1 MAESL
6 NYATNVRNTQ
16 PPTTCSA
23 LVYYEGSQ
31 RLLEHS
37 VAATAKNFKQV
48 VYPNMPLCM
57 KHVQDKYKVTKCLGY
72 YEMLQLGLYHKAS
85 RMTLEDALEHFS
97 EANNVKELER
107 HFRGFY
113 KNDIHPCKCKTI
125 QGYSKLSKNTNSG
138 VKVHVWPWDDLG
150 SFKTNLTQIG
160 ITDL

>member
-1 MAESL
+1 
-6 NYATNVRNTQ
+6 
-16 PPTTCSA
+16 
-23 LVYYEGSQ
+23 
-31 RLLEHS
+31 
-37 VAATAKNFKQV
+37 
-48 VYPNMPLCM
+48 
-57 KHVQDKYKVTKCLGY
+57 
-72 YEMLQLGLYHKAS
+72 MLQLGLYLKAS